1 MSSEMEK
8 NCSKSFSDASS
19 NSSDIEEEVT
29 KQVITLKPFDV
40 EPRKAIPKKK
50 ILLEKENSCEEEIN
64 LTAQDRT
71 GNID

>member
-1 MSSEMEK
+1 MSSEVEK

-19 NSSDIEEEVT
+19 NSSDIKEEVT
-29 KQVITLKPFDV
+29 KQVITLKQFDM
-40 EPRKAIPKKK
+40 EPPKAILKKK